1 MTNYLILTE
10 DLRSVMILNIFK
22 TIIQLL
28 KSDLI
33 KEVKENI
40 IFKENCDLMLILCF
54 EILRMESIDE
64 SKYDIIS
71 ELIYLI
77 IKHENIDIFNI

>member
-1 MTNYLILTE
+1 
-10 DLRSVMILNIFK
+10 MILNIFK